1 MFVNIRNFGQVTL
14 ATLTNYITVWWV
26 SKKAEGIDVA
36 LIKGG
41 CSLLTLSFFNT
52 QQFNIVKPKKIIIY
66 NSYCFTF
73 NSIDSLIV
81 LLIVEMTQVMM

>member
-41 CSLLTLSFFNT
+41 CSLLMLSFFNT
-52 QQFNIVKPKKIIIY
+52 QQFNIVKPKKNHYLQFILFHI
-66 NSYCFTF
+66 
-73 NSIDSLIV
+73 
-81 LLIVEMTQVMM
+81 